1 MRFAIKNWPIRDWLI
16 KNWRKPASY
25 VFPEGLILLGALV
38 YTQSH
43 WLQNALGTFADLY
56 PYAIFG
62 AGVLLGWRFH
72 RSRLLF
78 ALLIITTADRTL
90 VHFAVGHGL
99 GRDHVVFQA
108 IAVLLP
114 LNLAALALTAERG
127 FVTPPGLVRLAI
139 IGLQIAAVALLD
151 RTMPGP
157 TAALLHLR
165 LLLPGLVGW
174 TPLADPALLAFLLA
188 FGLQIAGQLMSPT
201 HTQRSYL
208 WALAAAFLGLNALRP
223 GNPDPMTFYL
233 ATACLILIA
242 AVVEASYHMAYEDSL
257 TGLPARRALT
267 EALLRQGGH
276 YAVAMADV
284 DHFKQINDRHGHDVG
299 DQVLKMV
306 AAKLALVGSGGHAF
320 RYGGEE
326 FAMLFPGKSVD
337 ECLPEVETL
346 RRTVEDTRFILRS
359 RIRSRRKRT
368 EPVVAEKGPG
378 TRVPVTISI
387 GVAEKDP
394 RHTKPDQVVKA
405 ADRALYR
412 AKEGGRNQVT
422 T

>member
-1 MRFAIKNWPIRDWLI
+1 VRFDIKNWPSRDWLI
-16 KNWRKPASY
+16 KNWRKPVSY

-38 YTQSH
+38 YTHSH
-43 WLQNALGTFADLY
+43 WLQNALGAFADLY

-78 ALLIITTADRTL
+78 ALLLITTADRTL
-90 VHFAVGHGL
+90 VQFAAGHGL

-127 FVTPPGLVRLAI
+127 FVTLPGLVRLAI

-165 LLLPGLVGW
+165 LLPPRLVGW

-188 FGLQIAGQLMSPT
+188 VGLQIAGQLMSPT

-326 FAMLFPGKSVD
+326 FAVLFPGKSVD

-346 RRTVEDTRFILRS
+346 RQTVEDTRFILRS
-359 RIRSRRKRT
+359 RLRSRRRRAD
-368 EPVVAEKGPG
+368 PVVAEKGPG
-378 TRVPVTISI
+378 RRVPVTISI

-394 RHTKPDQVVKA
+394 RHAKPDQVVKA

-412 AKEGGRNQVT
+412 AKEGGRNQVKT
-422 T
+422 